1 MPKLH
6 KKLPPAL
13 LALSLEELRDLDTR
27 IHERITEL
35 ENFEPPEKP
44 GREVIER
51 QASKAG
57 GYLQREKIRCGKKG
71 CKCTRGELHGP
82 YWYAYQKKDGRTV
95 STYLGK
101 TLKP

>member
-51 QASKAG
+51 QA
-57 GYLQREKIRCGKKG
+57 
-71 CKCTRGELHGP
+71 ELIG
-82 YWYAYQKKDGRTV
+82 
-95 STYLGK
+95 
-101 TLKP
+101 

>member
-51 QASKAG
+51 QASNQG
-57 GYLQREKIRCGKKG
+57 DTSSVKKSAVAKRG
-71 CKCTRGELHGP
+71 ANVPGENSTVPTGMPTR
-82 YWYAYQKKDGRTV
+82 K
-95 STYLGK
+95 
-101 TLKP
+101 